1 MVVVLILPSPL
12 LPLDAMLLCLQ
23 KKAWIFVGSNIEL
36 GEGDFFLQS
45 RCVGLCTLWEKHS
58 LVVCLGL

>member
-1 MVVVLILPSPL
+1 MVVVLILPSLL

-45 RCVGLCTLWEKHS
+45 RCFGNSFVA
-58 LVVCLGL
+58 